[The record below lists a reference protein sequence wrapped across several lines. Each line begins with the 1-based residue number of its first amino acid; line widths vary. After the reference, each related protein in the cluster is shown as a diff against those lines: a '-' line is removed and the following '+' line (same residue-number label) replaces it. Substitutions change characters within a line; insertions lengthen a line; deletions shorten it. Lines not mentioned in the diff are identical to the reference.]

1 MSADYTAAR
10 NGAAVILRTDRALL
24 RVFGREPVKML
35 QGLLTNDLAGAPPER
50 AVYAAMLTPKG
61 KMVADGLALKRGADV
76 WLDVDAAALEALVT
90 HMQKYVPPLFARV
103 EEMKDLSIV
112 GLYGPRAPA
121 IATAVLGF
129 NLAAGD
135 EDDAV
140 ETEWSGNKVT
150 LIRTHHTGDDGF
162 DIIIASA
169 DANSLIEHMM
179 RAGAAPLSAETLD
192 VLRIEAGR
200 PRWGRELD
208 DTVIPLEAGL
218 RQRAISETK
227 GCYTGQ
233 EIIIRILHRGH
244 VNWQLRGLLLG
255 DGAPPAAGD
264 TLVRPDETRAVA
276 RVTSVAVSPLM
287 RQTIALAY
295 VRREV
300 EPGAVLRLGSTDGAE
315 ARVVDLPFTP
325 RPSRSGLTAA

>member
-1 MSADYTAAR
+1 MSADYIAAR
-10 NGAAVILRTDRALL
+10 NGAGVMLRGDRVLL

-35 QGLLTNDLAGAPPER
+35 QGLITNDLAGAPFER

-61 KMVADGLALKRGADV
+61 KMVADLRALKRGADV
-76 WLDVDAAALEALVT
+76 WLDVDAGAYEALAA
-90 HMQKYVPPLFARV
+90 HMKKYVPPLFARV
-103 EEMKDLSIV
+103 AEMPERSVV

-129 NLAAGD
+129 DVTAGE

-140 ETEWSGNKVT
+140 ETEWSGNKVS
-150 LIRTHHTGDDGF
+150 LIRTSYTGDDGF
-162 DIIIASA
+162 DIIITSE
-169 DANSLIEHMM
+169 DAPKLIDRMIN
-179 RAGAAPLSAETLD
+179 AGAALLSAGTLD
-192 VLRIEAGR
+192 VLRIEAGH

-208 DTVIPLEAGL
+208 DAVIPLEAGL
-218 RQRAISETK
+218 RERAISETK

-255 DGAPPAAGD
+255 DSAVPAPGD
-264 TLVRPDETRAVA
+264 TLVRPGETRAVA
-276 RVTSVAVSPLM
+276 RITSSCVSPLLK
-287 RQTIALAY
+287 QTIALAY

-300 EPGAVLRLGSTDGAE
+300 EAGTTLRLGADDGAE
-315 ARVVDLPFTP
+315 ARVIELPFSGAPTQ
-325 RPSRSGLTAA
+325 RGLTAA